1 LKHPKTFAQMNAL
14 LTPKWSA
21 WRDKL
26 LTSCLSDISQCQI
39 AIFDYV
45 CTKWAAHSGEYLP
58 HVLWHPKISG
68 PQSTTVFTPK
78 WSTQSGEISTSCV
91 KALAIPVCNLRTCSH
106 KTLSQPGF

>member
-1 LKHPKTFAQMNAL
+1 MNAL

-26 LTSCLSDISQCQI
+26 LTSYLSDISQCHI

-45 CTKWAAHSGEYLP
+45 STKWAAHPGEHSP
-58 HVLWHPKISG
+58 HVLWHPKMSG

-78 WSTQSGEISTSCV
+78 WSTQSGKVSTSCV

-106 KTLSQPGF
+106 KMLLQPGF